1 MVVQTSIPPRKI
13 LTYPISADGNGGA
26 VFIYGDPKASRIAIL
41 SAGFADDHD
50 IFLPF
55 ASRLAEETDTLVGV
69 TCLPG
74 YDDRDDKPW
83 NRHKKDGYTFDEQE
97 RAFREAVKA
106 LRSESEYE
114 KNQKINAYDPPGKK
128 LEVVG
133 IFHDWGVVGGLMWCN
148 RAIEDDSENAPDKIV
163 LFDVCTGPHRNMKDL
178 PFARKNTLS
187 EEFVTVFYRIVFAI
201 TFLCYRFVGTG
212 LAYAVHFLGLGVM
225 SSFKIFPLLETDID
239 LLLSK
244 PCPRLFYMMYPYYKL
259 LESLLTGGM
268 RDFKDASMPMD
279 LKKTPCLYL
288 YGTKKRV
295 NFHEDISVKVLEREE
310 KEERSLSKV
319 VAVEDAGHY
328 LFVQK
333 FDFCFNEVKIFL
345 HK

>member
-1 MVVQTSIPPRKI
+1 MVVQTSIPPRKV
-13 LTYPISADGNGGA
+13 LTYPITADDNGGA

-41 SAGFADDHD
+41 SAGFADDQS

-55 ASRLAEETDTLVGV
+55 AARLAEETDTLVGV

-74 YDDRDDKPW
+74 YDDRDDKSW
-83 NRHKKDGYTFDEQE
+83 TRHKKDGYTFDEQE

-114 KNQKINAYDPPGKK
+114 KNNSGKK

-163 LFDVCTGPHRNMKDL
+163 LFDVCTGPHRHMKDL
-178 PFARKNTLS
+178 PSARSMTPS
-187 EEFVTVFYRIVFAI
+187 DIFVSLFYKIMFAI

-225 SSFKIFPLLETDID
+225 SSFKIGPLLEID
-239 LLLSK
+239 RDYELCI

-259 LESLLTGGM
+259 FQSLLTGNAKV
-268 RDFKDASMPMD
+268 FKDASMPMD

-288 YGTKKRV
+288 YGTEKRV
-295 NFHEDISVKVLEREE
+295 QFHEDICVKVLEREE
-310 KEERSLSKV
+310 KEGRSLSKA
-319 VAVEDAGHY
+319 VAVEDAGHWLY
-328 LFVQK
+328 VQK
-333 FDFCFNEVKIFL
+333 FDVCFNEVKTFL